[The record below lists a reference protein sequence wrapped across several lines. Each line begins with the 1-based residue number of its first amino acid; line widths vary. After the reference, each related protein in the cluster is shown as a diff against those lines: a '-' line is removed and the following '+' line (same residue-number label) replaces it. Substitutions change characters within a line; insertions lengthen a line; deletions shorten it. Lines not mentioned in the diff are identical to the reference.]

1 MAHPHRDAANAD
13 HARRVKAM
21 SKGGMAHDGVSEGE
35 AKRIV
40 TKGIREHEDAEHG
53 GRHEKLHL
61 ASGGR
66 AEHEEV
72 EGRAGGGRLDR
83 AGKKSKGKGNHVNIS
98 VVYKGGDTRAQ
109 SVLAGLKYLES
120 KGASK
125 DAWVLVHD
133 AARCLVTA
141 ELVKH
146 LISNCYADTVGGLLA
161 VPVADTLKQEE
172 GGRAVST
179 ISRDT
184 KWAAQTPQMFRLG
197 MLGTALEEGLKL
209 SAGSKLHAVTDES
222 SAIEA
227 YGYKALLVSGSTTN
241 LKITYP
247 ADFEIA
253 QAIIRSRC

>member
-1 MAHPHRDAANAD
+1 MGIPKQYAD
-13 HARRVKAM
+13 LAGVPMIVHTLSALLRVESAQTICLV
-21 SKGGMAHDGVSEGE
+21 VSPQD
-35 AKRIV
+35 IY
-40 TKGIREHEDAEHG
+40 IEDI
-53 GRHEKLHL
+53 LSNHL
-61 ASGGR
+61 
-66 AEHEEV
+66 
-72 EGRAGGGRLDR
+72 
-83 AGKKSKGKGNHVNIS
+83 KGNQVNIS

-227 YGYKALLVSGSTTN
+227 YGYKPLLVSGSTTN

-253 QAIIRSRC
+253 QAIIRSRG

>member
-1 MAHPHRDAANAD
+1 MDSKSPDIHFVIPCAGVGSRSGMGIPKQYAD
-13 HARRVKAM
+13 LAGVPMIVHTLSALLRVESAQTICLV
-21 SKGGMAHDGVSEGE
+21 VSPQD
-35 AKRIV
+35 IY
-40 TKGIREHEDAEHG
+40 IEDI
-53 GRHEKLHL
+53 LSNHL
-61 ASGGR
+61 
-66 AEHEEV
+66 
-72 EGRAGGGRLDR
+72 
-83 AGKKSKGKGNHVNIS
+83 KGNQVNIS

-197 MLGTALEEGLKL
+197 MLGTALEEGLK
-209 SAGSKLHAVTDES
+209 SSVGSKLHAVTDES

-227 YGYKALLVSGSTTN
+227 YGYKPLLVSGSTTN
-241 LKITYP
+241 LKITYL

-253 QAIIRSRC
+253 QAIIRSRG

>member
-1 MAHPHRDAANAD
+1 MGIPKQYAD
-13 HARRVKAM
+13 LAGVPMIVHTLSALLRVESAQTICLV
-21 SKGGMAHDGVSEGE
+21 VSPQD
-35 AKRIV
+35 IY
-40 TKGIREHEDAEHG
+40 IEDI
-53 GRHEKLHL
+53 LSNHL
-61 ASGGR
+61 
-66 AEHEEV
+66 
-72 EGRAGGGRLDR
+72 
-83 AGKKSKGKGNHVNIS
+83 KGNQVNIS

-227 YGYKALLVSGSTTN
+227 YGYKPLLVSGSTTN